1 MATVQNRSNVLAIR
15 NAPVQSRSR
24 ARLQEILGAAEKIIA
39 ERGTDQL
46 KMNDVATEANV
57 PIGAV
62 YNFFPNRTALIAH
75 LLKQHLDTMCSIEAV
90 VNMTRGPW
98 KTPAEFA
105 QIMVDSITAIHFFV
119 RRNKVFR
126 EIWSGALAYREI
138 REIDL
143 QDSKV
148 NAADFSKQ
156 LRRLDKDIDE
166 EALQAKALAIVHLL
180 GSCMRMASMLDRQS
194 ADQIVKSYTFMA
206 LAHAGFDKKTI
217 NSVKFTF

>member
-24 ARLQEILGAAEKIIA
+24 ARLQEILGAAENIIA

-143 QDSKV
+143 QDSKM

-206 LAHAGFDKKTI
+206 LAHAGFDKKII